1 MENLLDA
8 HTLIWFI
15 NGDEDLSEEA
25 KNKIE
30 TAGAIN
36 YVSIASLWEIAIKI
50 SLRKIELKTPFAEIR
65 NQIRVN
71 SFQILPVSFKVTLT
85 VSTLP
90 FHHRDPF
97 DRILIAQ
104 AVNNNLQILT
114 KDAAFE
120 NYNVSKVGNLKM
132 R

>member
-1 MENLLDA
+1 MNNLLDT

-15 NGDEDLSEEA
+15 NGDKALSVQA
-25 KNKIE
+25 KDKIE
-30 TAGAIN
+30 DSNAIN

-50 SLRKIELKTPFAEIR
+50 SLGKLELRTPFTEIR

-71 SFQILPVSFKVTLT
+71 SFQILPVSFEDTLA

-120 NYNVSKVGNLKM
+120 NYDVSIVW
-132 R
+132 